1 MNREKPF
8 TFDTKYYVFEKD
20 VLDLSVI
27 NAKIPTPD
35 DAQVDI
41 EVALSEWKS
50 DLRNVHDIYLMNGRP
65 SIEGNWKIILN
76 RRDWAQFWSIRHPDA
91 AVREREKL
99 TLYACDASIERITAK
114 ARACLQRRL
123 RQ

>member
-1 MNREKPF
+1 MKSEKPF
-8 TFDTKYYVFEKD
+8 TFDNKYYVFEKD

-27 NAKIPTPD
+27 NASVPTPD
-35 DAQVDI
+35 AKVDI
-41 EVALSEWKS
+41 EVALTEWKS
-50 DLRNVHDIYLMNGRP
+50 DLRNVRDIYLMNGQP

-76 RRDWAQFWSIRHPDA
+76 RRDWALFWSERHPDA

-99 TLYACDASIERITAK
+99 TLYACEASIERIIAK

-123 RQ
+123 RT